1 MTEVRFFDPSYNPGE
16 GLTYSVVASRYGDK
30 WLFVRHHDRT
40 TWEIPGGHIE
50 IDETPD
56 DAARRELMEET
67 GATEFELDCV
77 STYSV
82 TIDGVT
88 GYGRLYFAEVF
99 SMGPIPDLSE
109 INEIKSDLFRPEEN
123 TYPLIQPLLFER
135 ILTYLMNKGE
145 NR

>member
-1 MTEVRFFDPSYNPGE
+1 MTEVRFFDPSYNPE
-16 GLTYSVVASRYGDK
+16 EDLTYSVVASRYGDK

-50 IDETPD
+50 TNETPD

-82 TIDGVT
+82 TIDGLT

-99 SMGPIPDLSE
+99 SLGPIPDQSE
-109 INEIKSDLFRPEEN
+109 ISDIKSDLFRPEEN
-123 TYPLIQPLLFER
+123 TYPLIQPLLFEK
-135 ILTYLMNKGE
+135 ILTYLRNKGKS
-145 NR
+145 R

>member
-1 MTEVRFFDPSYNPGE
+1 MTEVRFYDTSYDPEE
-16 GLTYSVVASRYGDK
+16 GLTYSVVASRYADK

-50 IDETPD
+50 FNETPD

-99 SMGPIPDLSE
+99 SLGHVPDISE
-109 INEIKSDLFRPEEN
+109 IKEIKTDLFRAEEN

-135 ILTYLMNKGE
+135 IIIYLKEKGKIL
-145 NR
+145 